1 MKLIKTFR
9 GRFKDEL
16 NKIDQEK
23 ITKSYALEAST
34 IILETIIAEQLGLT
48 YKKLITMMKELEND
62 RWKR

>member
-62 RWKR
+62 R